1 MPGIVITAKINAIT
15 AKITAIT
22 AKITAIHD
30 RRPALRQQQL
40 QHVAFQRTL
49 KPAHHTW

>member
-22 AKITAIHD
+22 AKTHIALIT
-30 RRPALRQQQL
+30 
-40 QHVAFQRTL
+40 
-49 KPAHHTW
+49 